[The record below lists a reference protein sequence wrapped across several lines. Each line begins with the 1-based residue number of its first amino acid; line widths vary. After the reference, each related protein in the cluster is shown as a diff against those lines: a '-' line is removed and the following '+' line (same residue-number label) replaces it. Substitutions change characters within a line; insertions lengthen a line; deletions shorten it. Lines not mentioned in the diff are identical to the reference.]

1 MNAEDIITRIR
12 ENYPDAEV
20 RTEGSDCN
28 FSLTVISE
36 AFEGLNLIQR
46 QRPLLALFKD
56 ELGSGELHA
65 LSILAHA
72 PGNSSS

>member
-1 MNAEDIITRIR
+1 MNAEDIVDRIR

-28 FSLTVISE
+28 FSLTVISA
-36 AFEGLNLIQR
+36 AFEGLSLIQR
-46 QRPLLALFKD
+46 QQPLLALFRD

-65 LSILAHA
+65 LSIDAQT
-72 PGNSSS
+72 PGDD